1 MSIPEDYVD
10 LLTNPN
16 FAHVATVNPDG
27 SPQVTLVWID
37 YDKDRNEVI
46 VNTALGRKKS
56 RNLKIGSSVALSIQ
70 DLEKS
75 YRYLGIQGEVT
86 EATEAGARA
95 HIDKLAMKY
104 LGKSE
109 YPFYSGETR
118 LLVKI
123 KPKYVHTM
131 G

>member
-1 MSIPEDYVD
+1 IPEEYED
-10 LLTNPN
+10 LLINPN

-27 SPQVTLVWID
+27 SPQVTPVWID
-37 YDKDRNEVI
+37 YDKNRNEVI

-56 RNLKIGSSVALSIQ
+56 RNMKIGSYVALSIQ
-70 DLEKS
+70 DQEKS
-75 YRYLGIQGEVT
+75 YRYIGIQGDVIEVT
-86 EATEAGARA
+86 EEGARD

-123 KPKYVHTM
+123 RPKYVHTM

>member
-1 MSIPEDYVD
+1 MIIPEDYEY
-10 LLTNPN
+10 LLLNPN
-16 FAHVATVNPDG
+16 FAHLATINPDG
-27 SPQVTLVWID
+27 SPQVTPIWID

-56 RNLKIGSSVALSIQ
+56 RNMRIGSCVALSIQ
-70 DLEKS
+70 DQGKP
-75 YRYLGIQGEVT
+75 YRYLGIQGEVVELT
-86 EATEAGARA
+86 EEGARE
-95 HIDKLAMKY
+95 HIDKLTMKY

-118 LLVKI
+118 ILVKI
-123 KPKYVHTM
+123 NPKYVHIM